1 MSVMDYKPHT
11 PTVMNVSFLNNEL
24 NDFYA
29 RFDKD
34 NKEKT
39 IKPKPSDD
47 HQTLTLSPT
56 DVQNAL
62 SQINARKA
70 AGPDGI
76 PGRVLRACAEQLAGV
91 FTDIF
96 NLSLA
101 QTAIPACFKTT
112 SIVPVPK
119 HSSPTCL
126 NDDYRPMHFSTRT
139 HCDEVL

>member
-1 MSVMDYKPHT
+1 MCP
-11 PTVMNVSFLNNEL
+11 SFNQL

-29 RFDKD
+29 LLDQD

-47 HQTLTLSPT
+47 VHQTLTLSPT
-56 DVQNAL
+56 DVKNAL

-76 PGRVLRACAEQLAGV
+76 LGRVLRACAEQLAGV

-101 QTAIPACFKTT
+101 QTAVPACFKTT
-112 SIVPVPK
+112 LIVPVPK
-119 HSSPTCL
+119 TLLSDVP
-126 NDDYRPMHFSTRT
+126 
-139 HCDEVL
+139 E

>member
-1 MSVMDYKPHT
+1 MTST
-11 PTVMNVSFLNNEL
+11 P
-24 NDFYA
+24 

-34 NKEKT
+34 NKDMI

-76 PGRVLRACAEQLAGV
+76 PGRVCSELVLSSLQGSLR
-91 FTDIF
+91 
-96 NLSLA
+96 
-101 QTAIPACFKTT
+101 T
-112 SIVPVPK
+112 S
-119 HSSPTCL
+119 STCHL
-126 NDDYRPMHFSTRT
+126 PRQQYQRASRPPPLCQCRNTPLRRA
-139 HCDEVL
+139 